1 MPKQDRVDWTEECCA
16 EQHILIGSE
25 REAMCQST
33 LLPKLRAQVQKRDL
47 LPPDMGL
54 ADFLGEDERFEWTKT
69 GAKSEL
75 GKVAWAEAGDPVN
88 DLWLRVQP
96 LTVQEGQE
104 LGYWK
109 VVPTPTSLFQARG
122 PEHEKDCMKIHQQI
136 TACTQDTKGH
146 YMKNCE
152 RAHGWKVRVD
162 KSNKFARFSAEIK
175 NVTDIAHCASRNAP
189 VAFQWKGKGDQ
200 EQISC
205 FELKNLED
213 GTVKTWLEKLKPL
226 AELNLKVLFS
236 DTAVYVRHS

>member
-1 MPKQDRVDWTEECCA
+1 MPKQDRVNWTKECCA

-33 LLPKLRAQVQKRDL
+33 LPPKLRAQVQKRDL

-54 ADFLGEDERFEWTKT
+54 ADFVGEDQRLEWTKA

-75 GKVAWAEAGDPVN
+75 GKVGWAEAGDPVN

-96 LTVQEGQE
+96 LTMQEGQE

-122 PEHEKDCMKIHQQI
+122 PEHEKDCMKIHEEI
-136 TACTQDTKGH
+136 TTCTQDTKGH

-189 VAFQWKGKGDQ
+189 VAFQWKGDQ

-236 DTAVYVRHS
+236 NTAVYVRHS